1 MVTAGTAA
9 LLHFSGVRL
18 PPTWSKARPSLQMAE
33 RSDFHKAFMK
43 PTEDC
48 PSGFFRQGPPHR
60 EAAVAVRANRLA
72 AMRSFHP
79 RQELKP
85 GSGWGAEVCAW
96 CWEHGVGAT
105 KCRLVGLGMS
115 GHGPVADERGR
126 GGPDFDTT
134 LVGKRVAVIRREGR
148 PNDPV
153 FAGVVTGFDAASGQ
167 HTIKT
172 EEGNEVQAFLAYFG
186 PQRLTIT
193 GAHARVTLREVLALT
208 PARRRRASRG
218 GRYAQALA
226 LGHQG

>member
-1 MVTAGTAA
+1 
-9 LLHFSGVRL
+9 
-18 PPTWSKARPSLQMAE
+18 MAE

-115 GHGPVADERGR
+115 GPGPGPGHVSYVAFRQLLGADRLEELECSGLR
-126 GGPDFDTT
+126 
-134 LVGKRVAVIRREGR
+134 LRVAG
-148 PNDPV
+148 
-153 FAGVVTGFDAASGQ
+153 
-167 HTIKT
+167 
-172 EEGNEVQAFLAYFG
+172 
-186 PQRLTIT
+186 
-193 GAHARVTLREVLALT
+193 
-208 PARRRRASRG
+208 
-218 GRYAQALA
+218 
-226 LGHQG
+226 